1 MELANC
7 SMASDCKARTESGSI
22 ISRMTTTTDTV
33 NTAPETTSTGTEKS
47 GWENVHTSVMAA
59 MAAMVAPSISRLNFG
74 MFMPRLNADSASRF
88 AMVPPDRLIN

>member
-1 MELANC
+1 MASIMELANC

-47 GWENVHTSVMAA
+47 G
-59 MAAMVAPSISRLNFG
+59 
-74 MFMPRLNADSASRF
+74 
-88 AMVPPDRLIN
+88 